1 MVTDEDHDGEGSTL
15 ENGDEEM
22 ESDQWQLETE
32 TDQCNKIS
40 CPGLKTAPRFA
51 KDSWA
56 GIYALFDML
65 LESIRLERL
74 NNDLSRDTF

>member
-40 CPGLKTAPRFA
+40 CPGLKT
-51 KDSWA
+51 
-56 GIYALFDML
+56 L
-65 LESIRLERL
+65 LQDLLRTVGLEYMPYL
-74 NNDLSRDTF
+74 ICFLKA